1 MWAARSRTYFVLVGL
16 LVVAHFALRP
26 LLVGWPGAPDLA
38 AGAVLLGTL
47 RVRAG
52 YAAVLGFVLGLLEGS
67 MAMTGMGGLMVVY
80 TLAAYGGARSR
91 ELIFADPR
99 IFVPLYLL
107 AGVWIIQVASA
118 LLTGAAVGP
127 ERLLVTAPL
136 SAVTT
141 AAICWVVVRMSAPV
155 VW

>member
-1 MWAARSRTYFVLVGL
+1 
-16 LVVAHFALRP
+16 
-26 LLVGWPGAPDLA
+26 
-38 AGAVLLGTL
+38 
-47 RVRAG
+47 
-52 YAAVLGFVLGLLEGS
+52 
-67 MAMTGMGGLMVVY
+67 MAVY

-99 IFVPLYLL
+99 VFVPLYLL
-107 AGVWIIQVASA
+107 AGVWIIQVVAA

-136 SAVTT
+136 SAATT
-141 AAICWVVVRMSAPV
+141 AAICWLAVRLSAPV